1 MFCSC
6 LRFRHAAV
14 LASALAALLV
24 HAEVPAAND
33 QAGNIPFVPTS
44 GATRGSFRSVL
55 RPAIDVSLSARAAGV
70 VDALNV
76 PEGQEVAAGQAI
88 ISLDSDQEQAEVL
101 QAEAAVRG
109 TKAEMERATSELERM
124 QSLREDKIYSDK
136 QFLEAKAQA
145 AQARSR
151 FEQSEAGL
159 QMARVRLA
167 NRTIK
172 SPIAGI
178 FLKTNKLV
186 GEAVERYET
195 VARVV
200 DVTSLE
206 MVVFCDARYFS
217 LFKTGQHVDV
227 RVFKSTEDQPVVT
240 GLIVHKDP
248 IIDPSSGTFRVKVKI
263 ERSEQSVPGLSA
275 MLIAPAA
282 EPIRSSRPS
291 SP

>member
-1 MFCSC
+1 MFCS
-6 LRFRHAAV
+6 RIRSHAF
-14 LASALAALLV
+14 ASLLFLTGSISAQAGVAIPNDPAAAL
-24 HAEVPAAND
+24 PM
-33 QAGNIPFVPTS
+33 IPSS
-44 GATRGSFRSVL
+44 GTARGSFRSVL

-76 PEGQEVAAGQAI
+76 PEGQEVVSGQPI
-88 ISLDSDQEQAEVL
+88 ISLDSDQEKAEVA

-109 TKAEMERATSELERM
+109 SKAEMERVVSELERM
-124 QSLREDKIYSDK
+124 QSLREDKIYSEK
-136 QFLEAKAQA
+136 QFVDAKSQA
-145 AQARSR
+145 TQARSR
-151 FEQSEAGL
+151 YEQNEAGL
-159 QMARVRLA
+159 LMAQARLA

-217 LFKTGQHVDV
+217 LFKPGQHVDV
-227 RVFKSTEDQPVVT
+227 RVFKSTEDQPIVP
-240 GLIVHKDP
+240 GLVVHKDP
-248 IIDPSSGTFRVKVKI
+248 IIDPSSGTFRVKVKV
-263 ERSEQSVPGLSA
+263 ERSEHSVPGLA
-275 MLIAPAA
+275 ALLIAPAA
-282 EPIRSSRPS
+282 EPIRSAPS
-291 SP
+291 P

>member
-1 MFCSC
+1 MSCSR
-6 LRFRHAAV
+6 LRLPFAV
-14 LASALAALLV
+14 LLPLVLLAEPGRAEAPASADPAGSISLL
-24 HAEVPAAND
+24 PANS
-33 QAGNIPFVPTS
+33 T
-44 GATRGSFRSVL
+44 TRGSFRSVL

-76 PEGQEVAAGQAI
+76 PEGQEVTAGQAI

-109 TKAEMERATSELERM
+109 AKAEMERAASELERM
-124 QSLREDKIYSDK
+124 QSLRDDKIYSDK

-151 FEQSEAGL
+151 YEQNEAGL

-172 SPIAGI
+172 SPINGI

-217 LFKTGQHVDV
+217 LFKAGQHVDV
-227 RVFKSTEDQPVVT
+227 RVLKSTEDHPIVT

-282 EPIRSSRPS
+282 EPIRSSRTS

>member
-1 MFCSC
+1 MFRSRI
-6 LRFRHAAV
+6 RFQV
-14 LASALAALLV
+14 LASLLLLLGGALAR
-24 HAEVPAAND
+24 AETLTTKEPAST
-33 QAGNIPFVPTS
+33 IPMIPS
-44 GATRGSFRSVL
+44 GGTPRGSFRSVL

-70 VDALNV
+70 VDVLNV
-76 PEGQEVAAGQAI
+76 PEGQEVTAGQPI
-88 ISLDSDQEQAEVL
+88 ISLDSDQEKAEVA

-109 TKAEMERATSELERM
+109 AKAEMERVVSELDRM
-124 QSLREDKIYSDK
+124 QSLKDDKIYSEK
-136 QFLEAKAQA
+136 QFGEARSQA
-145 AQARSR
+145 TQARSR
-151 FEQSEAGL
+151 FEQNEAGL

-217 LFKTGQHVDV
+217 LFKPGQHVDV
-227 RVFKSTEDQPVVT
+227 RVFKSTEEQPLVP
-240 GLIVHKDP
+240 GLVVHKDP
-248 IIDPSSGTFRVKVKI
+248 IIDPSSGTFRVKIKV
-263 ERSEQSVPGLSA
+263 ERSEHSVPGLA
-275 MLIAPAA
+275 ALLIAPAA
-282 EPIRSSRPS
+282 EPIRSAPS
-291 SP
+291 P